1 MAIAMEQLQQIIA
14 DNAINSVGDV
24 YTLFRDSFEDM
35 LQELLET
42 EMNTS
47 IGYKKN
53 NKQDLKSENKRNGHS
68 PKTIKS
74 QYGKF
79 QVEILRV
86 QRIRAKINS

>member
-1 MAIAMEQLQQIIA
+1 MAIAMEQLQRIIA

-53 NKQDLKSENKRNGHS
+53 NKQEMTTRDIHNQVQDL
-68 PKTIKS
+68 
-74 QYGKF
+74 
-79 QVEILRV
+79 
-86 QRIRAKINS
+86 